1 MKTRKTL
8 EVTFATAEEAQQLL
22 WAFPLGPGM
31 PTHSVDGNRVLFPV
45 QRRTERQHLRFVA
58 TMCGGTCRTLVG

>member
-1 MKTRKTL
+1 MKTCKTL
-8 EVTFATAEEAQQLL
+8 EVTFATAEEARQLL
-22 WAFPLGPGM
+22 WAFPFGPGA
-31 PTHSVDGNRVLFPV
+31 PKCFVDGNRVLFLV